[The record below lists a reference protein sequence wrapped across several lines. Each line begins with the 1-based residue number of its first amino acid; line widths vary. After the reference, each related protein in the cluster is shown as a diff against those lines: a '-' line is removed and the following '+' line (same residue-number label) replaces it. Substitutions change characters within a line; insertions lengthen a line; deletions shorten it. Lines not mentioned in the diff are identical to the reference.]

1 MHNEN
6 VNRAIKLQTTINDQ
20 INSKGV
26 ADIELVD
33 DLNNLLESL
42 NSHECELLCEWY
54 YKQSKHNEEDEYV
67 QMEIDY
73 LREQEGQLELA
84 GQWDI

>member
-1 MHNEN
+1 MYNEN
-6 VNRAIKLQTTINDQ
+6 VNRAIKLQTAINNQ
-20 INSKGV
+20 INSKGL

-54 YKQSKHNEEDEYV
+54 YKQNRKESKCI
-67 QMEIDY
+67 QMEISF
-73 LREQEGQLELA
+73 
-84 GQWDI
+84 